1 MGQRGNNSVHT
12 NQHRNKRRRTQF
24 GPARNFKQRLYG
36 ALDLGTNNCRLLIAR
51 PVGFGFRVT
60 ASFSRVVRLGEGL
73 SASGRL
79 SDTAMD
85 RTIQALAICAAKLKD
100 LGVASSR
107 NITTEACRRAD
118 NCNSFIE
125 KIDQQT
131 GLAFETISYREE
143 ARLALLGCQ
152 SLLTDGLPYA
162 LVFDI
167 GGGST
172 ELTWAR
178 RNEVNGF
185 DIIDVLSLP
194 FGVVTLAE
202 ECDPPEIDCGAYQ
215 KMVAHIQ
222 DQLPDFCDRNKI
234 RQEVSAGS
242 VQMLGTSGT
251 VTTLGAVHLK
261 LPRYSRSL
269 IDGLEI
275 DFEALEA
282 ATAMLSSLDFERR
295 AEVPCIGAERAEL
308 VIPGCA
314 ILEAIRKCWP
324 VGKLSVAD
332 RGLREGILMELMAA
346 DGEPIVGNP
355 AERAQMDAKPG
366 PSQNETQ

>member
-1 MGQRGNNSVHT
+1 
-12 NQHRNKRRRTQF
+12 
-24 GPARNFKQRLYG
+24 
-36 ALDLGTNNCRLLIAR
+36 
-51 PVGFGFRVT
+51 
-60 ASFSRVVRLGEGL
+60 
-73 SASGRL
+73 
-79 SDTAMD
+79 
-85 RTIQALAICAAKLKD
+85 
-100 LGVASSR
+100 
-107 NITTEACRRAD
+107 
-118 NCNSFIE
+118 
-125 KIDQQT
+125 
-131 GLAFETISYREE
+131 
-143 ARLALLGCQ
+143 
-152 SLLTDGLPYA
+152 
-162 LVFDI
+162 
-167 GGGST
+167 
-172 ELTWAR
+172 
-178 RNEVNGF
+178 
-185 DIIDVLSLP
+185 
-194 FGVVTLAE
+194 
-202 ECDPPEIDCGAYQ
+202 
-215 KMVAHIQ
+215 
-222 DQLPDFCDRNKI
+222 
-234 RQEVSAGS
+234 
-242 VQMLGTSGT
+242 MLGTSGT

-314 ILEAIRKCWP
+314 ILETIRKCWP